1 MAAVVSRGI
10 DRSHFQGT
18 GDPWSGATGTKARYH
33 LTWGACKATESTGF
47 TDSAFAWNWAD
58 LKKAGMTRVA
68 YHFAHPDVSATAQA
82 DHFLSVVRPV
92 VGDVLCLDLERGTN
106 QAATNRWAKAFLSR
120 VRSKAPGCAL
130 VIYMGTG
137 YAGTQTGAGMSD
149 FADYWWVARY
159 PGLRSWPT
167 TFNPQLNGNTTGWP
181 GPHMWQWT
189 DSFAGKYDANV
200 STLSGVQIAT
210 PKGTD
215 MPLTPADATL
225 LFNTPLPN
233 PRDPSKSSTFS
244 SWVRY
249 TELRVE
255 DANKTLAALTAQNT
269 ALQAQVQA
277 LTESVPALVSQAVGD
292 AIKAGLVTVQINAL
306 EKP

>member
-1 MAAVVSRGI
+1 MAIVSRGL

-18 GDPWSGATGTKARYH
+18 GDPWSGSTGTKARYH
-33 LTWGACKATESTGF
+33 LTWGACKATESAGF
-47 TDSAFAWNWAD
+47 VDSAFAWNWAD

-68 YHFAHPDVSATAQA
+68 YHFAHPDVSAAAQA
-82 DHFLSVVRPV
+82 DHFLSVVKPV
-92 VGDVLCLDLERGTN
+92 VGDVLCLDLERGTT
-106 QAATNRWAKAFLSR
+106 QAATNKWAKTFLAR
-120 VRSKAPGCAL
+120 CRSKAPGVAL

-167 TFNPQLNGNTTGWP
+167 TFDPQLAGNTTGWTA
-181 GPHMWQWT
+181 PHIWQWT

-215 MPLTPADATL
+215 MPLTPADCTL
-225 LFNTPLPN
+225 LLNTVIPN
-233 PRDPSKSSTFS
+233 PRDPNAKVTLA
-244 SWVRY
+244 SWIKY
-249 TELRVE
+249 GELRTE
-255 DANKTLAALTAQNT
+255 DNGKAIAALTAQNV
-269 ALQAQVQA
+269 ALAAQVEA
-277 LTESVPALVSQAVGD
+277 LTQGLPDLVHGAVNA
-292 AIKAGLVTVQINAL
+292 AIASGLVTVQINAK
-306 EKP
+306 ETP